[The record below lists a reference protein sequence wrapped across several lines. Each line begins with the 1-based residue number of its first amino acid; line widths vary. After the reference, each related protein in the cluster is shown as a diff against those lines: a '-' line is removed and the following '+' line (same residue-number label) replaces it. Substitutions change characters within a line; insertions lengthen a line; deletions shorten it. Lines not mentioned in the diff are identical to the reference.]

1 MPESKEEQTL
11 QLRED
16 KLDTLQ
22 GKEQKGGQC
31 GCGVGS
37 TGEKGVRSSWELGK
51 EQNR

>member
-22 GKEQKGGQC
+22 GKEQKEGPVRLQRWKHRGE
-31 GCGVGS
+31 GCEKQLGVGQR
-37 TGEKGVRSSWELGK
+37 TK
-51 EQNR
+51 